1 MPNVVEP
8 NDLAVSRIQERNTK
22 LTLVLGILQ
31 DGSRVSLGLR
41 KNSLRPERDLLGF
54 NHTAD
59 LFPIA
64 EGVIGWSRRRRQLR
78 HGCGFEVA
86 CVRLLAGGRSL
97 PAGCVKARICAG
109 RAVSEGRFW
118 RLRHGGSSLLLSVY

>member
-86 CVRLLAGGRSL
+86 CVRLLTGGRSL
-97 PAGCVKARICAG
+97 PAGRLKTRIYAG
-109 RAVSEGRFW
+109 RSGSKLRFW
-118 RLRHGGSSLLLSVY
+118 RLRHRGISFWMSA